1 MTVSIKYTEPRSIP
15 ASWAKIVDSNSDT
28 MSYDNPENHWW
39 IHQHM
44 ETLAEELWETVDSL
58 ERPEYVEDQEE

>member
-1 MTVSIKYTEPRSIP
+1 MTVSIKYTEPRAIP
-15 ASWAKIVDSNSDT
+15 KSWAIIVDSHSDT

-44 ETLAEELWETVDSL
+44 ETLAEELWETV
-58 ERPEYVEDQEE
+58 QEKLN

>member
-1 MTVSIKYTEPRSIP
+1 MTVSIKYTEPRSIH

-39 IHQHM
+39 IHQNM
-44 ETLAEELWETVDSL
+44 ETLAEELWQTVHNNSVK
-58 ERPEYVEDQEE
+58 ENPE